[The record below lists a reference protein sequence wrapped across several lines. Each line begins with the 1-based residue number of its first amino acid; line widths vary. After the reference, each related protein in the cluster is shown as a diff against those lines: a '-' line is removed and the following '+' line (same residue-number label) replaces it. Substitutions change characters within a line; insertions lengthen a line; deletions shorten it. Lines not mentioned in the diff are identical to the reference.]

1 MFDKTAKIPKILLW
15 IVMTLSVL
23 VLLGY
28 LFVFDAEIKED
39 IFIRWGYVLF
49 ACTTVI
55 ALIFPLIQVFTNKKA
70 LKNLAIVLV
79 GFAVLIVAAY
89 ALADDTPLTV
99 LDIDNPD
106 NVPSV
111 LKFAGTGLY
120 LTYFLL
126 GLAVVGILFSE
137 ISNRFK

>member
-1 MFDKTAKIPKILLW
+1 MFDKTARIPKILLW

-28 LFVFDAEIKED
+28 LFVFDKEVKVD
-39 IFIRWGYVLF
+39 IFITWGYILF
-49 ACTTVI
+49 ALSTIT
-55 ALIFPLIQVFTNKKA
+55 ALVFPFMQVFTNAKA
-70 LKNLAIVLV
+70 LKSLALVLV
-79 GFAVLIVAAY
+79 LFAVLVFGAY
-89 ALADDTPLTV
+89 VLADDTPLTS

-120 LTYFLL
+120 MTYFLL
-126 GLAVVGILFSE
+126 GIAVFGILFSE
-137 ISNRFK
+137 ISKRFK

>member
-28 LFVFDAEIKED
+28 LFVFDAEVKED
-39 IFIRWGYVLF
+39 LFIGWGYVLF

-55 ALIFPLIQVFTNKKA
+55 ALIFPLMQVFTNKKA